1 MNGLWRFFGSLP
13 PHPWAFNGASRREP
27 AISAV
32 MDQFIILIGLMGAGK
47 SNVGKRLAARLEMPF
62 IDTDDEIELAAG
74 CSIEDIFEEHG
85 EAYFRD
91 GERRVIARLL
101 EGEPAV
107 MATGGGAFMNE
118 ETRRNLSA
126 KGTVIWLRAE
136 LDLLLKRTRRR
147 DNRPLLKRGDPRE
160 TLQSLIDQRYPIYG
174 EADIIVDVRE
184 EPADM
189 TTGRVLEK
197 LEAHHDRPDG

>member
-32 MDQFIILIGLMGAGK
+32 MDRFIILIGLMGAGK
-47 SNVGKRLAARLEMPF
+47 SNVGKRLAAQLEMPF

-118 ETRRNLSA
+118 ETPQEPLGERDRHLAQGRSRTAAQAHPPARQPAAAETGRSARNVAIADRPALSHLRRS
-126 KGTVIWLRAE
+126 GYYR
-136 LDLLLKRTRRR
+136 RRRRGTRRR
-147 DNRPLLKRGDPRE
+147 DHRPGTRGVQGAP
-160 TLQSLIDQRYPIYG
+160 
-174 EADIIVDVRE
+174 
-184 EPADM
+184 
-189 TTGRVLEK
+189 
-197 LEAHHDRPDG
+197 

>member
-1 MNGLWRFFGSLP
+1 
-13 PHPWAFNGASRREP
+13 
-27 AISAV
+27 
-32 MDQFIILIGLMGAGK
+32 MDRFIILIGLMGAGK
-47 SNVGKRLAARLEMPF
+47 SNVGKRLAAKLEMPF

-101 EGEPAV
+101 EGAPAV

-118 ETRRNLSA
+118 ETRGNLSA
-126 KGTVIWLRAE
+126 KGTVIWLRADLE
-136 LDLLLKRTRRR
+136 LLLRRTRRR
-147 DNRPLLKRGDPRE
+147 DNRPLLKQGDPRE
-160 TLQSLIDQRYPIYG
+160 TLQSLIDRRYPIYG

-189 TTGRVLEK
+189 TTSRVLEELK
-197 LEAHHDRPDG
+197 AHHDRHDG